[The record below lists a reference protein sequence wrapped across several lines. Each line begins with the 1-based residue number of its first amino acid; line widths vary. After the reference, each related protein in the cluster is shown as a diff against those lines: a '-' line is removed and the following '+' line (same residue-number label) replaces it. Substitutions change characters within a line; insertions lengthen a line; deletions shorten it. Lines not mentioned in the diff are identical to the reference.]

1 MVGMAVDMAAIMTT
15 APAGVVAGAAA
26 GAPDIGSAP
35 MSAVAGVVDHMVVAV
50 LADAGAEGAG
60 MVAPVAVDP
69 AAPAAADMVAV
80 DPVVPAVAD
89 MVVVPGAA
97 MGAVAVVAAAPAV
110 VGGITDAA

>member
-1 MVGMAVDMAAIMTT
+1 MAAITTT

-50 LADAGAEGAG
+50 SADAGAEGAG
-60 MVAPVAVDP
+60 MVAPVAVDMVAVVA
-69 AAPAAADMVAV
+69 AAPVAADMVAV
-80 DPVVPAVAD
+80 DPAVLAVAD

-97 MGAVAVVAAAPAV
+97 MGAVAVVVAAPAV
-110 VGGITDAA
+110 VGDITDAA